1 MFALII
7 IIKQKFIFIQMN
19 KHLFYSRRD
28 NYYKEQIFNFIFL
41 KKIIISTSV
50 LVDKTLITIQ
60 KKRKIMQQS

>member
-1 MFALII
+1 
-7 IIKQKFIFIQMN
+7 MN